1 MLNASLMAIAR
12 NRIALELQDRQDA
25 HRSAFGDL
33 KAKYSA
39 RGTLTS
45 SFAQAA
51 LDQAIGAEYRI
62 RAMMI
67 WQVLGRALS
76 GDHLSGDLQ
85 VGAQLK
91 SIVDEFLR
99 THCEDLEHDHAFIH
113 GLMRQSPN
121 MRAIEFWRERAYERA
136 ASEIDLTLVNVGRV
150 EARGG
155 TVVNI
160 YQPSGIVQTG
170 VGSTASWTQNLGP
183 SERDAVARALE
194 AAEQALQGTV
204 GDSNAEMRPVLEVI
218 QDAKTEMAREHPNVP
233 RLQGA
238 FMTIATTVQALG
250 SAAPAYQLLKGAAA
264 LFGVTLP

>member
-1 MLNASLMAIAR
+1 MLSASLMVIAR

-39 RGTLTS
+39 KGTLAS

-76 GDHLSGDLQ
+76 GDQFSGSLQ

-91 SIVDEFLR
+91 SIVEEFLR
-99 THCEDLEHDHAFIH
+99 TGCGDLERDHAFLH
-113 GLMRQSPN
+113 GLVRESPHMRS
-121 MRAIEFWRERAYERA
+121 IDFWRESAYERA

-170 VGSTASWTQNLGP
+170 IGSTATWTQNLGA
-183 SERDAVARALE
+183 SERDTVRRALK
-194 AAEQALQGTV
+194 AAEQALQGSV
-204 GDSNAEMRPVLEVI
+204 GDSNEEMRPVLEVI
-218 QDAKTEMAREHPNVP
+218 QDAKAEMDRNQPNVP

-250 SAAPAYQLLKGAAA
+250 SAAPAYQLLRGAAA